1 MSLSL
6 FCALFFFS
14 GGAGLAYQMAWS
26 RMFATGLGHE
36 MPAVLAIVFA
46 FMGGMAI
53 GAWALDGLL
62 SRSRRPACWYG
73 WLEILIGLWGL
84 LSTALIPL
92 ANQSAL
98 RLIGLEPS
106 GLHQWSVAF
115 AIPFLTLLP
124 ATAAMGATL
133 PAVERVVAPLV
144 AGGRCVGGLYAA
156 NTLGASKPIPNRPV
170 AKTVSPNRD
179 GRNGVRTA
187 ERAWAANTSKD
198 WT

>member
-1 MSLSL
+1 MTRQRLMIPWL
-6 FCALFFFS
+6 YALFFVS
-14 GGAGLAYQMAWS
+14 GAAGLGYQMVWS
-26 RMFATGLGHE
+26 KMFTMGLGHE
-36 MPAVLAIVFA
+36 MPAVLAVVCA

-53 GAWALDGLL
+53 GAWALDGVVA
-62 SRSRRPACWYG
+62 RSRRPGCWYG

-84 LSTALIPL
+84 LSTALIPV
-92 ANQSAL
+92 ANQSAS

-156 NTLGASKPIPNRPV
+156 NTLGAVVGIL
-170 AKTVSPNRD
+170 T
-179 GRNGVRTA
+179 
-187 ERAWAANTSKD
+187 
-198 WT
+198 